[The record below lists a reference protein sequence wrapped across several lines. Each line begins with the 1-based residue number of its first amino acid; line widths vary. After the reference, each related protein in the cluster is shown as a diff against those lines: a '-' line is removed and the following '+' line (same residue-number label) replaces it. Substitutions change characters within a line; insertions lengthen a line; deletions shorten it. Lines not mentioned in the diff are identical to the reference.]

1 MSENVVVSPSPAEA
15 TPSAPAAPAAPATPS
30 AAPSAPTTG
39 APQEDRSTWVPP
51 HRIRE
56 TRESAIRE
64 AQQTYAQQ
72 MQQIRAEAEQYKS
85 QLHALVGVQPSQ
97 NPEVDAVR
105 KQFGQLYP
113 GLSKMEEKAAQLEQ
127 LLDRAGDLESQ
138 NAHYWQSYGRSTVDR
153 LFTKAAEATGSPLND
168 ESKQFL
174 HSSFVGWVQAS
185 PERAE
190 RYTNDPSIVEDF
202 LKALSSG
209 FIDPVRRASAA
220 AIPGRA
226 NVALPQDTPSGA
238 PRVPGAPQPKDL
250 DERAANAWLQY
261 QQTARG

>member
-1 MSENVVVSPSPAEA
+1 MSDIDVAGTPSPAEA

-39 APQEDRSTWVPP
+39 APEDRSNWVPP

-56 TRESAIRE
+56 TREAAVRE
-64 AQQTYAQQ
+64 AQQTYSQQ
-72 MQQIRAEAEQYKS
+72 MQQMRAEAEQYKA
-85 QLHALVGVQPSQ
+85 QLHALVGVQPPQ
-97 NPEVDAVR
+97 NPEIDAVR

-127 LLDRAGDLESQ
+127 LLERAGDLESQ
-138 NAHYWQSYGRSTVDR
+138 NAHYWQSYGRQAVDR
-153 LFTKAAEATGSPLND
+153 LFTKASESIGSPLND
-168 ESKQFL
+168 ENKQFL
-174 HSSFVGWVQAS
+174 HSAFVGWVQAS
-185 PERAE
+185 PERAD
-190 RYTNDPSIVEDF
+190 RYTNDPTIVDDF

-209 FIDPVRRASAA
+209 FIDPVRRTSAA

-261 QQTARG
+261 QQTAKG